1 MATAFDRLPA
11 GEVPRE
17 RGSFTSLLAQNP
29 NYFGNLPDSPFPV
42 QLELIGNVSFEE
54 LTCVSYN
61 PDRRVLEATIS
72 IKRPTGYLGNLCATG
87 SREYIRFFVDDG
99 AGFKD
104 AGLAGIEVHD
114 IPSGADCAGDPRL
127 PLSYVATLP
136 IQPRTDRC
144 RTPILP
150 LVRAIL
156 SWQVIPPA
164 GDSNAGWQPVWG
176 NVLECH
182 VQIKPRRFIIDDL
195 IPLFTEEL
203 VKKVKLPPDFALTL
217 PPELETAAT
226 APVPLPGPPPL
237 SLQELA
243 ALYPERVREAVPP
256 HRFGL
261 ADIHATVGTGAL
273 GQDVILAKA
282 ADFSQLGLDWSA
294 VLAALDETQADVS
307 YEELECVGL
316 DNNVDQLVATFRVK
330 RPLGYSGGPCTRG
343 SNEYIAFWADWT
355 NSCQFVHLAT
365 VAVNVH
371 DISPLPDGG
380 LCYAAVLPVDLS
392 QVRRNC
398 QEPVIGRIRAVL
410 SWNVPPSTMD
420 PDALTT
426 WGNRVDVH
434 VQVRPGVVAQAT
446 QIDIIGGIPVTEI
459 DTNPSTGSGMT
470 FPTAHFAAW
479 GSPAD
484 DTLLNRPCPF
494 GGQIKIQGAPPL
506 LGWHYQVQ
514 VQLEGQPAWTGLVTP
529 FVRVNSGGS
538 GLVQGP
544 DPDGFFPFL
553 AFTDNIESM
562 LALWNS
568 SGDDLWRVRLVLRD
582 PAGVLTFGPELRV
595 QLDNTAP
602 AIDIH
607 IDSAGDCKTFT
618 KGTVLQGHF
627 VAQDLHFGHYSLFTL
642 PFPGPVVPS
651 GGKFPT
657 APAPG
662 DQWTLDTQN
671 MDPCGYV
678 VALEAWDRSIVGSA
692 PGLHNGAGPKAVGF
706 CLEEPTS

>member
-1 MATAFDRLPA
+1 MATAVDRPQER
-11 GEVPRE
+11 EVPRE
-17 RGSFTSLLAQNP
+17 RGAFTRLLAQNP

-42 QLELIGNVSFEE
+42 QLELIANVEFEE

-72 IKRPTGYLGNLCATG
+72 IKRPFGYLGDLCASG

-104 AGLAGIEVHD
+104 AGLTGIEVHD
-114 IPSGADCAGDPRL
+114 IPAGADCAGKSRL

-144 RTPILP
+144 GRPVLP

-156 SWQVIPPA
+156 SWQVVPPA
-164 GDSNAGWQPVWG
+164 GDSNAGWNPVWG

-182 VQIKPRRFIIDDL
+182 VQIKPRPFIFTDL
-195 IPLFTEEL
+195 VPLFTAEL
-203 VKKVKLPPDFALTL
+203 LKQIELPPDFPLTL
-217 PPELETAAT
+217 PPGLEAAS
-226 APVPLPGPPPL
+226 ALPIPLPDPPPL
-237 SLQELA
+237 SLGDLA
-243 ALYPERVREAVPP
+243 ALYPEQLREAVPP

-261 ADIHATVGTGAL
+261 ADIHATIGTGAL
-273 GQDVILAKA
+273 GQDVVLDKA
-282 ADFSQLGLDWSA
+282 TEFAQLGIDWSA
-294 VLAALDETQADVS
+294 VLAAADQTQADVS

-316 DNNVDQLVATFRVK
+316 DNNVDRLVATFRIK
-330 RPLGYSGGPCTRG
+330 RPLGYSGGLCTRG
-343 SNEYIAFWADWT
+343 STEYIAFWADWSD
-355 NSCQFVHLAT
+355 SCQLVHLGT

-371 DISPLPDGG
+371 DINPLPDGG

-398 QEPVIGRIRAVL
+398 EQPVIGRVRAVL
-410 SWNVPPSTMD
+410 SWNVPPSTVD

-434 VQVRPGVVAQAT
+434 VQVRPGVVGQAT
-446 QIDIIGGIPVTEI
+446 QLDIIGGIPVTQI
-459 DTNPSTGSGMT
+459 DTSISTGSGMT
-470 FPTAHFAAW
+470 IPTALFAGW

-494 GGQIKIQGAPPL
+494 GGQIKIQGGPPL

-514 VQLEGQPAWTGLVTP
+514 VQLEGQATWTGLVSP
-529 FVRVNSGGS
+529 FQRVDVIGKGY
-538 GLVQGP
+538 LQGP

-553 AFTDNIESM
+553 AFTNNIESM
-562 LALWNS
+562 LALWDS
-568 SGDDLWRVRLVLRD
+568 SGNDLWRVRLVLRD

-595 QLDNTAP
+595 QLDNKAP
-602 AIDIH
+602 TIDIH
-607 IDSAGDCKTFT
+607 IDSGGDCKTFT

-642 PFPGPVVPS
+642 PFPGPVVPAA
-651 GGKFPT
+651 GKFGT
-657 APAPG
+657 AAAPG
-662 DQWTLDTQN
+662 DPWNLDTGN

-678 VALEAWDRSIVGSA
+678 VALEAWDRSIVGST
-692 PGLHNGAGPKAVGF
+692 PGVHNGAGPKAVGF
-706 CLEEPTS
+706 CLEAPAS